1 MKKET
6 RAAETAGPA
15 WTDKATALPVY
26 AVVALTLSFV
36 WFSDLV
42 EVSFESRG
50 MSLLLNTLLVTGVS
64 AWGAALAL
72 RGYLYSGLSTMLYAG
87 CGLVAMGASFLIS
100 SLSIGAV
107 HGPNVAVTVHNLGV
121 FCASFFHLAAALRAG
136 RPGVTKSAPSA
147 FKAAA
152 AYLAV
157 LALTGLFWA
166 AAQYDLSPVFFLPG
180 EGTTP
185 VRQLVLTVSVAILAA
200 AAAFLIRQASRRG
213 SLSVRCYG
221 LGLVLIA
228 MGLVDVSIAVPGS
241 VLSWTGRL
249 SQSLGSLYLLAAFM
263 VAIRSA
269 LKAGLDVRA
278 AAADYFLES
287 EDHYRALVNALRA
300 AVISLDPKGRV
311 VLWNPQAE
319 AISGYSHAEAAG
331 RPLSDLMAPD
341 GDGHEAFLQALKD
354 RSGRYLEMTLRRKD
368 GLAFPAD
375 VLVFAAAGGW
385 TKWTNLIIRETSDR
399 RHFEETLRRYELL
412 SANSRDIILHIQHDN
427 GRILEANAAAI
438 AAYGYSREELLRM
451 TIQDLRTPGTS
462 AQTGAQMDEGERN
475 GILFESR
482 HQRKDGSTFPVEVS
496 SQGATIGGVRTLVSV
511 VRDITDRKRAEE
523 ALRDSIQRFELVV
536 TGAHAAIWDWD
547 VVKKRVFFSPQ
558 WKALRGFA
566 EDELT
571 DREEEWSSRIHP
583 DDAPG
588 VFSAVRAHF
597 EGRTPVFAQEY
608 RTRCKDGSWKWIFDH
623 GLALRDDGG
632 CIVRMAGSELDISER
647 KEAEAELRK
656 RELRLRQ
663 ALLVSR
669 SFAFEW
675 NPATDEVSRS
685 EECGPLL
692 GLHGETAIR
701 DSGADFF
708 QRVHPGDRE
717 RFTSVLRGL
726 TPESPSYVTQYR
738 LVRPDGRVITL
749 EETGLGTFDAAG
761 RLDRLTGI
769 TTDVTDREKAAAEVV
784 YLATFPK
791 CNPNPIVEADPDGQ
805 VRFCNPVA
813 ADLFPDLPQR
823 GKDHPWLI
831 DWSKVTGSL
840 GNGLQNR
847 GEREVAVGDKWY
859 YQTLHFIPESRSFRI
874 YGVDITGLKDA
885 ERALH
890 NTHDRVVTILESISD
905 GFFSLDRQFRVTF
918 VNETGAKAIGQT
930 RETMTGRILW
940 EIFPAAVG
948 SDFERAYQTAMTER
962 VTATTESFYPPL
974 NAWFEA
980 HAYPFEDGISVFF
993 RDVTHRKRVE
1003 QTLRENQTDLNLAQY
1018 VGRIGSWRLNVQRN
1032 ELLWSDENYRIFGVP
1047 KGTRLS
1053 YETFLAI
1060 VHPEDRAVVDRQWM
1074 AALQGEPY
1082 DVEHR
1087 IVVGNA
1093 VKWVRERAELEFD
1106 AEGQLS
1112 GGFGITQDISD
1123 RKQSEK
1129 ALRESEEALRKAN
1142 EELEEAVRKRTR
1154 ALEDTVAALKNEVV
1168 VRKNTQT
1175 QLRQLSRV
1183 FMDAADP
1190 IIIEDLS
1197 GKIVELN
1204 REAEV
1209 VYGWSREEL
1218 IGTPI
1223 DTLFLPEREP
1233 LAARLRERCCA
1244 GEEIRNWEG
1253 LRKARSGRI
1262 IPNLLTAFPLLDES
1276 GQVAFVATISKDISA
1291 RKEMEEQLNEA
1302 QRHLQALSRKSMVAL
1317 EADRRS
1323 VARELHDSIGGSLAA
1338 IKFGLEEVAG
1348 QVVRDPAGGSRL
1360 LETLISHL
1368 ADAIKETKRISAN
1381 LRPLSIDDL
1390 GLLATIEWY
1399 TRQFSQRYE
1408 DIRLVRQIEVQEHE
1422 IPEDYKI
1429 VVYRVMQ
1436 EALTNAARH
1445 SKADTINIRLKKEA
1459 GCLELEVEDNGCG
1472 FNPRKAYEA
1481 GDGLSG
1487 YGLRSMQERAEICGG
1502 SITIHSRPGAGTH
1515 IRAALPVSKILA
1527 ER

>member
-180 EGTTP
+180 KGTTP

-213 SLSVRCYG
+213 SLSLRCYG

-269 LKAGLDVRA
+269 VKKGLDVRE
-278 AAADYFLES
+278 AAADYYLES

-319 AISGYSHAEAAG
+319 AISGYSYAEAAG
-331 RPLSDLMAPD
+331 RPLSDLMAPE

-385 TKWTNLIIRETSDR
+385 TKWTNLIIREISDR
-399 RHFEETLRRYELL
+399 RHFEDTLRRYELL

-451 TIQDLRTPGTS
+451 TIQDLRTPGTL
-462 AQTGAQMDEGERN
+462 AQTADQMDEAERK
-475 GILFESR
+475 GILFETSHR
-482 HQRKDGSTFPVEVS
+482 RKDGSTFSVEVS

-523 ALRDSIQRFELVV
+523 ALRDSIRRFELVV

-588 VFSAVRAHF
+588 VLSAVRAHF

-692 GLHGETAIR
+692 GLNGETAVH

-717 RFTSVLRGL
+717 RFTSVLRATHSGEPIL
-726 TPESPSYVTQYR
+726 RHEIPPGATRRPSHHAGGNRPRHLRCRRTVGPPYRHHHRRDRPRESGCRGGRTSPPSPSR
-738 LVRPDGRVITL
+738 
-749 EETGLGTFDAAG
+749 
-761 RLDRLTGI
+761 
-769 TTDVTDREKAAAEVV
+769 
-784 YLATFPK
+784 
-791 CNPNPIVEADPDGQ
+791 NPNPIVEADPDGQ
-805 VRFCNPVA
+805 VRFCNPAA

-823 GKDHPWLI
+823 GKDHPWLS

-847 GEREVAVGDKWY
+847 VEREVAVGDKWY

-930 RETMTGRILW
+930 RETMLGRILW

-948 SDFERAYQTAMTER
+948 SDFEHAYQKAMTER
-962 VTATTESFYPPL
+962 VTVTTESFYPPL

-980 HAYPFEDGISVFF
+980 HAYPSEDGISVFF
-993 RDVTHRKRVE
+993 RDVTHRRRVE
-1003 QTLRENQTDLNLAQY
+1003 QTLRENQTDLNLAQS

-1032 ELLWSDENYRIFGVP
+1032 ELLWSDENHRIFGVP
-1047 KGTRLS
+1047 KGTPLS

-1060 VHPEDRAVVDRQWM
+1060 VHPEDRAVVDRKWM

-1106 AEGQLS
+1106 AEGQLL

-1129 ALRESEEALRKAN
+1129 ALRESEARFRLLANTAEQLLTTGDPLAHVRDLAGRVMAHLDCHCFFNFLVVDEEMGRLRLNAWAGIP
-1142 EELEEAVRKRTR
+1142 EEEARRIEWLDFGVAVCGCVARDGRRIVAEHIPTTPDVRTELVKSYGIKAYACHPLTGVDGRMLGTLSFGTR
-1154 ALEDTVAALKNEVV
+1154 
-1168 VRKNTQT
+1168 
-1175 QLRQLSRV
+1175 
-1183 FMDAADP
+1183 
-1190 IIIEDLS
+1190 
-1197 GKIVELN
+1197 
-1204 REAEV
+1204 
-1209 VYGWSREEL
+1209 SRE
-1218 IGTPI
+1218 TFSP
-1223 DTLFLPEREP
+1223 
-1233 LAARLRERCCA
+1233 
-1244 GEEIRNWEG
+1244 
-1253 LRKARSGRI
+1253 
-1262 IPNLLTAFPLLDES
+1262 
-1276 GQVAFVATISKDISA
+1276 
-1291 RKEMEEQLNEA
+1291 
-1302 QRHLQALSRKSMVAL
+1302 
-1317 EADRRS
+1317 
-1323 VARELHDSIGGSLAA
+1323 
-1338 IKFGLEEVAG
+1338 
-1348 QVVRDPAGGSRL
+1348 
-1360 LETLISHL
+1360 
-1368 ADAIKETKRISAN
+1368 
-1381 LRPLSIDDL
+1381 DDL
-1390 GLLATIEWY
+1390 A
-1399 TRQFSQRYE
+1399 
-1408 DIRLVRQIEVQEHE
+1408 
-1422 IPEDYKI
+1422 
-1429 VVYRVMQ
+1429 
-1436 EALTNAARH
+1436 
-1445 SKADTINIRLKKEA
+1445 
-1459 GCLELEVEDNGCG
+1459 
-1472 FNPRKAYEA
+1472 
-1481 GDGLSG
+1481 
-1487 YGLRSMQERAEICGG
+1487 
-1502 SITIHSRPGAGTH
+1502 
-1515 IRAALPVSKILA
+1515 
-1527 ER
+1527 

>member
-1 MKKET
+1 M
-6 RAAETAGPA
+6 
-15 WTDKATALPVY
+15 
-26 AVVALTLSFV
+26 
-36 WFSDLV
+36 
-42 EVSFESRG
+42 
-50 MSLLLNTLLVTGVS
+50 
-64 AWGAALAL
+64 
-72 RGYLYSGLSTMLYAG
+72 
-87 CGLVAMGASFLIS
+87 
-100 SLSIGAV
+100 
-107 HGPNVAVTVHNLGV
+107 
-121 FCASFFHLAAALRAG
+121 
-136 RPGVTKSAPSA
+136 
-147 FKAAA
+147 
-152 AYLAV
+152 
-157 LALTGLFWA
+157 
-166 AAQYDLSPVFFLPG
+166 
-180 EGTTP
+180 
-185 VRQLVLTVSVAILAA
+185 
-200 AAAFLIRQASRRG
+200 
-213 SLSVRCYG
+213 
-221 LGLVLIA
+221 
-228 MGLVDVSIAVPGS
+228 
-241 VLSWTGRL
+241 
-249 SQSLGSLYLLAAFM
+249 
-263 VAIRSA
+263 
-269 LKAGLDVRA
+269 
-278 AAADYFLES
+278 
-287 EDHYRALVNALRA
+287 NALRA

-319 AISGYSHAEAAG
+319 AISGYSYAEAAG
-331 RPLSDLMAPD
+331 RPLSDLMAPE
-341 GDGHEAFLQALKD
+341 GDGHEAFLKALKD

-375 VLVFAAAGGW
+375 ILVFAAAGGW
-385 TKWTNLIIRETSDR
+385 TKWTNLIVRETSDR
-399 RHFEETLRRYELL
+399 RHFEETMRRYELL
-412 SANSRDIILHIQHDN
+412 SANSRDIILHIRHDT

-438 AAYGYSREELLRM
+438 AAYGYSREDLLRL
-451 TIQDLRTPGTS
+451 TIQDLRTPGTL
-462 AQTGAQMDEGERN
+462 AQTAEQMDEAERQ
-475 GILFESR
+475 GVLFETSHR
-482 HQRKDGSTFPVEVS
+482 RKDGSTFPVEVS
-496 SQGATIGGVRTLVSV
+496 SQGATIGGARTLVSV
-511 VRDITDRKRAEE
+511 VRDITERKRAEE
-523 ALRDSIQRFELVV
+523 ALRDSIRRFELVV

-547 VVKKRVFFSPQ
+547 VVNKRVFYSPQ

-566 EDELT
+566 ADELS

-588 VFSAVRAHF
+588 VFSAVQAHF
-597 EGRTPVFAQEY
+597 EGRTPVFAAEY
-608 RTRCKDGSWKWIFDH
+608 RTRCKDGSWKWIFDR

-632 CIVRMAGSELDISER
+632 CIVRMAGSEQDISER
-647 KEAEAELRK
+647 KDAEAELRK

-675 NPATDEVSRS
+675 NPVTDEVSRS

-692 GLHGETAIR
+692 GLNGEAAVHDT
-701 DSGADFF
+701 GTEFF

-717 RFTSVLRGL
+717 RFAAVLRAL
-726 TPESPSYVTQYR
+726 TPESPSYITQYR
-738 LVRPDGRVITL
+738 LVRPDGRVVTL

-761 RLDRLTGI
+761 RLNRLTGI
-769 TTDVTDREKAAAEVV
+769 TTDVTDREKAAAEVS
-784 YLATFPK
+784 YLATFPNR
-791 CNPNPIVEADPDGQ
+791 NPNPIIEADPDGQ
-805 VRFCNPVA
+805 VRFCNTA
-813 ADLFPDLPQR
+813 AAESFPDLPQR
-823 GKDHPWLI
+823 GKDHPWLS
-831 DWSKVTGSL
+831 DWSTVTASL
-840 GNGLQNR
+840 GEGLQNR
-847 GEREVAVGDKWY
+847 VEREVAVGDKWY

-890 NTHDRVVTILESISD
+890 NSHDRVVTILESISD

-918 VNETGAKAIGQT
+918 VNETGSKAIGQT
-930 RETMTGRILW
+930 RETMLGRILW
-940 EIFPAAVG
+940 EIFPEAVG
-948 SDFERAYQTAMTER
+948 TDFERAYRKAMTER
-962 VTATTESFYPPL
+962 VTVTTEAFYPPL

-980 HAYPFEDGISVFF
+980 HAYPSEDGISVFF
-993 RDVTHRKRVE
+993 RDVTHRRRTE
-1003 QTLRENQTDLNLAQY
+1003 QTLRENQTDLNWAQS
-1018 VGRIGSWRLNVQRN
+1018 VGRIGSWRLNVKRN
-1032 ELLWSDENYRIFGVP
+1032 ELLWSDENHRIFGVP
-1047 KGTRLS
+1047 KGQPLS

-1060 VHPEDRAVVDRQWM
+1060 VHPEDRAVVDRQWT
-1074 AALQGEPY
+1074 AALRGEPY
-1082 DVEHR
+1082 DIEHR

-1106 AEGQLS
+1106 ADGQLL

-1129 ALRESEEALRKAN
+1129 ALRESEARFRLLADTAAQLLATGDPHAHVRDLAGRVMAHLDCHCFFNFLVVNEEPGRLRLNAWAGIPEEEARRIEWLDFGVAVCGCVAREGRPIVAEHIPATPDVRTELVKSYGIKAYACHPLTGVDGRMLGTLSFGTRSRETFSPDDLALMRAVTDQVAVAMVRMQNEQALRNSEEALRKAN
-1142 EELEEAVRKRTR
+1142 EELEKTVRKRTR

-1291 RKEMEEQLNEA
+1291 RKEMEERLNEA
-1302 QRHLQALSRKSMVAL
+1302 QRHLQALSRKSLEAL

-1348 QVVRDPAGGSRL
+1348 LAVRDPVGGSRL
-1360 LETLISHL
+1360 LGTLISHL
-1368 ADAIKETKRISAN
+1368 ADTIKETKRISAN

-1390 GLLATIEWY
+1390 GLLATIDWY

-1408 DIRLVRQIEVQEHE
+1408 DIRLVRQIDVQEHE

-1436 EALTNAARH
+1436 EALTNAAKH
-1445 SKADTINIRLKKEA
+1445 SKADTINIRLKKDA

-1472 FNPRKAYEA
+1472 FNPRKAFEG

-1502 SITIHSRPGAGTH
+1502 SVSVHSRPGAGTH

>member
-6 RAAETAGPA
+6 RAAETAGPV

-26 AVVALTLSFV
+26 AVVALTLSLV
-36 WFSDLV
+36 WFNDLV
-42 EVSFESRG
+42 EVSFESRV
-50 MSLLLNTLLVTGVS
+50 MALVLNTLPVTGVS
-64 AWGAALAL
+64 AWVAALAV
-72 RGYLYSGLSTMLYAG
+72 RGYLYSGLPAMLYAG
-87 CGLVAMGASFLIS
+87 CGLVAMGASFFIS
-100 SLSIGAV
+100 SLSIGAL

-136 RPGVTKSAPSA
+136 QPGVTKSEPSA

-166 AAQYDLSPVFFLPG
+166 AAQYDLAPVFFLPDK
-180 EGTTP
+180 GTTP
-185 VRQLVLTVSVAILAA
+185 VRQLVLTVSVAIMAV

-213 SLSVRCYG
+213 SLSLRCYG

-269 LKAGLDVRA
+269 VKKGLDVRE
-278 AAADYFLES
+278 AAADYYLES

-300 AVISLDPKGRV
+300 AVIALDPQGRV

-319 AISGYSHAEAAG
+319 AISGYSYAEAAG
-331 RPLSDLMAPD
+331 RPLSDLMAPE
-341 GDGHEAFLQALKD
+341 GDGREAFLQALKD

-385 TKWTNLIIRETSDR
+385 TKWTNLIIRDISDR

-412 SANSRDIILHIQHDN
+412 SANSRDIILHIRHDN
-427 GRILEANAAAI
+427 GLILEANAAAI
-438 AAYGYSREELLRM
+438 AAYGYSREDLLRM
-451 TIQDLRTPGTS
+451 TIQDLRTPGML
-462 AQTGAQMDEGERN
+462 AQTAAQMDEGERK
-475 GILFESR
+475 GILFETSHR
-482 HQRKDGSTFPVEVS
+482 RKDGSTFPVEVS

-511 VRDITDRKRAEE
+511 VRDITERKRAEE
-523 ALRDSIQRFELVV
+523 ALRDSIRRFELVV

-547 VVKKRVFFSPQ
+547 VVNKRVFYSPQ

-566 EDELT
+566 EDELS

-588 VFSAVRAHF
+588 VFSAVQAHF
-597 EGRTPVFAQEY
+597 EGRTPFFAAEY
-608 RTRCKDGSWKWIFDH
+608 RTRCKDGSWKWIFDR
-623 GLALRDDGG
+623 GLALRDDAG
-632 CIVRMAGSELDISER
+632 CIVRMAGSEQDISER
-647 KEAEAELRK
+647 KDAEAELRK

-675 NPATDEVSRS
+675 NPVTDEVSRS

-692 GLHGETAIR
+692 GLNGEAAVHDT
-701 DSGADFF
+701 GTEFF

-717 RFTSVLRGL
+717 RFAAVLRAL
-726 TPESPSYVTQYR
+726 TPESPSYITQYR
-738 LVRPDGRVITL
+738 LVRPDGRVVTL

-769 TTDVTDREKAAAEVV
+769 TTDVTDREKAAAEVS
-784 YLATFPK
+784 YLATFPNR
-791 CNPNPIVEADPDGQ
+791 NPNPIIEADPDGQ
-805 VRFCNPVA
+805 VRFCNTA
-813 ADLFPDLPQR
+813 AAELFPDLPQR
-823 GKDHPWLI
+823 GKDHPWLS
-831 DWSKVTGSL
+831 DWGTVTASL
-840 GNGLQNR
+840 GKDLRNR
-847 GEREVAVGDKWY
+847 VEREVAVGDKWY

-885 ERALH
+885 EQALH

-918 VNETGAKAIGQT
+918 VNETGSKAIGQT
-930 RETMTGRILW
+930 RETMLGRILW
-940 EIFPAAVG
+940 ELFPEAVG
-948 SDFERAYQTAMTER
+948 TDFERAYRKAMTER
-962 VTATTESFYPPL
+962 VTVTTESFYPPL

-980 HAYPFEDGISVFF
+980 HAYPSEDGISVFF
-993 RDVTHRKRVE
+993 RDVTHRRRTE
-1003 QTLRENQTDLNLAQY
+1003 QTLRENQTDLNWAQS
-1018 VGRIGSWRLNVQRN
+1018 VGRIGSWRLNVKRN
-1032 ELLWSDENYRIFGVP
+1032 ELLWSDENHRIFGVP
-1047 KGTRLS
+1047 KGQPMS

-1060 VHPEDRAVVDRQWM
+1060 VHPEDRAVVDRQWT
-1074 AALQGEPY
+1074 AALRGEPY
-1082 DVEHR
+1082 DIEHR

-1106 AEGQLS
+1106 ADGQLL

-1129 ALRESEEALRKAN
+1129 ALRESEARFRLLADTAAQLLATDNPHAHVRDLAGRVMAHLDCHCFFNFLVVNEEPGRLRLNAWAGIPEEEARRIEWLDFGVAVCGCVAREGRPIVAEHIPATPDVRTELVKSYGIKAYACHPLTGVDGRMLGTLSFGTRSRETFSPDDLALMRAVTDQVAVAMVRMQNEQALRNSEEALRKAN
-1142 EELEEAVRKRTR
+1142 EELEETVRKRTR

-1197 GKIVELN
+1197 GKVVELN

-1218 IGTPI
+1218 IGMPI

-1262 IPNLLTAFPLLDES
+1262 IPNLLTAFPLT
-1276 GQVAFVATISKDISA
+1276 G
-1291 RKEMEEQLNEA
+1291 
-1302 QRHLQALSRKSMVAL
+1302 
-1317 EADRRS
+1317 
-1323 VARELHDSIGGSLAA
+1323 
-1338 IKFGLEEVAG
+1338 
-1348 QVVRDPAGGSRL
+1348 
-1360 LETLISHL
+1360 
-1368 ADAIKETKRISAN
+1368 
-1381 LRPLSIDDL
+1381 
-1390 GLLATIEWY
+1390 
-1399 TRQFSQRYE
+1399 
-1408 DIRLVRQIEVQEHE
+1408 
-1422 IPEDYKI
+1422 
-1429 VVYRVMQ
+1429 
-1436 EALTNAARH
+1436 
-1445 SKADTINIRLKKEA
+1445 
-1459 GCLELEVEDNGCG
+1459 
-1472 FNPRKAYEA
+1472 
-1481 GDGLSG
+1481 
-1487 YGLRSMQERAEICGG
+1487 
-1502 SITIHSRPGAGTH
+1502 
-1515 IRAALPVSKILA
+1515 
-1527 ER
+1527 